1 MSSTVVHVKN
11 IAPQTSEK
19 EVRDFFSFWYVP
31 NLLYETRRLRKS
43 SGKITSLS
51 VTPASEGADSPQSA
65 TVTFEKET
73 AAKTALL
80 LDNTQLGSSQ
90 VQVSSAANLDDLA
103 GKPSG
108 SDDAHRDEN
117 DISQEDKPRSRIV
130 AEYLAHGYVISDNA
144 IQRAIALDNKHGV
157 SNRFTNALAN
167 FDSKYH
173 ATDRAKGIDA
183 SYGITEKASRGWA
196 GLSSY
201 FEKAVNTPTGQ
212 KLAAFYTQ
220 SDKQVRDIH
229 AEARRLADLK
239 AGKSGGDGNSGG
251 DSKEAK
257 EANAKTM
264 EQVPGT
270 DKTTCQCGGDT
281 GACPCGEGKCAC
293 SGCAK
298 SGLTGEKTA
307 TGPADEIADS
317 SKVQPLGE
325 KTNAPSRASHQSIPS
340 LRRTYASGPLER
352 FQNAVSKGVS
362 NRIFKKGEA
371 DEISD
376 QQKEREPAP
385 SSLRNPTP
393 PIDDSDYTPALSGEG
408 LESIGGPTGWWEQ
421 AWDEE
426 HQFQGFMRATPL
438 RDRAE
443 VESAIGR
450 ALVEAVLLSQEPR
463 GSQLRS
469 AIERALEHVK
479 TTKPGIKPSKRLQ
492 FVMNQPRPLGVPT
505 VDHVNV
511 RQPKDG
517 EIRLHWRRQE
527 DKELV
532 CSFLSTSLEE
542 NMEKENLAVVD
553 RKSDVE
559 DGQEESGEETTLS
572 QLEADD
578 PVQVAK
584 DPAVDID
591 EPPTPRGWN
600 APENT
605 VAVTEQ
611 GMATSTEQVEEPAV
625 DSRRSL
631 PGESADTT
639 YTRIRGAI
647 SLSDPELKFAV
658 VKRAMQLLGTRI
670 PDPNIQAIKT
680 TDDLQRE
687 LGHEVKPKKLAD
699 QLVEARRPGLKLLK
713 SLPNV
718 KILPTRYKPFM
729 AEGALGR
736 QKVIEKRLEEYGIE
750 EPWKD
755 VMERIEEHERSRLL
769 KLGKTVAEGGRVP
782 NRPMDGDTLDHAI
795 VEDLDLQTLN
805 PNPTQVP
812 TTTTPQ
818 VTTTA
823 ATMSAPNAGRQS
835 PEPEKQTDAQAGKP
849 ESGKVDAAPSA
860 EHAQEKSEDAKENV
874 LSSNPKGPLEDAAHE
889 KVSKEGRGDV

>member
-19 EVRDFFSFWYVP
+19 EVRDFFSFC
-31 NLLYETRRLRKS
+31 
-43 SGKITSLS
+43 GKITSLS

-108 SDDAHRDEN
+108 ADDAHRDEN

-144 IQRAIALDNKHGV
+144 LQRAIALDNKHGV

-167 FDSKYH
+167 FDSKYK

-212 KLAAFYTQ
+212 KLASFYTQ

-239 AGKSGGDGNSGG
+239 AGKSSGDDKSGGEGKSGG

-281 GACPCGEGKCAC
+281 GACP
-293 SGCAK
+293 
-298 SGLTGEKTA
+298 
-307 TGPADEIADS
+307 
-317 SKVQPLGE
+317 
-325 KTNAPSRASHQSIPS
+325 
-340 LRRTYASGPLER
+340 
-352 FQNAVSKGVS
+352 FSKGFS
-362 NRIFKKGEA
+362 NRLFKKGEA
-371 DEISD
+371 DEISN
-376 QQKEREPAP
+376 QQKERETAP
-385 SSLRNPTP
+385 SPSPDPTP
-393 PIDDSDYTPALSGEG
+393 PIDDPDYTPALSGEG
-408 LESIGGPTGWWEQ
+408 LETIGGPTGWWEQ

-426 HQFQGFMRATPL
+426 HQFQGFMKSTPL
-438 RDRAE
+438 RDSTQ
-443 VESAIGR
+443 VQSAIGR
-450 ALVEAVLLSQEPR
+450 ALVEAVLLKQEPR

-469 AIERALEHVK
+469 AVERAREQ
-479 TTKPGIKPSKRLQ
+479 TKRSRRDIKRSKRLQ
-492 FVMNQPRPLGVPT
+492 FVMNQPRSWDVPT
-505 VDHVNV
+505 IDHVDI
-511 RQPKDG
+511 RQKKNG
-517 EIRLHWRRQE
+517 EIRLDWRRPE
-527 DKELV
+527 DKEVV
-532 CSFLSTSLEE
+532 CSFLSTCLQENTKIVEPEE
-542 NMEKENLAVVD
+542 ADGK
-553 RKSDVE
+553 RDVE
-559 DGQEESGEETTLS
+559 DRQEEFAEETALS

-578 PVQVAK
+578 PFQVAK
-584 DPAVDID
+584 DPAVEID
-591 EPPTPRGWN
+591 ERRNPGDGN
-600 APENT
+600 APERT
-605 VAVTEQ
+605 FAETEL
-611 GMATSTEQVEEPAV
+611 ATLRSSDQTRQPAADST
-625 DSRRSL
+625 L
-631 PGESADTT
+631 PEDLNAASFTGITQ
-639 YTRIRGAI
+639 AI

-670 PDPNIQAIKT
+670 PDPQIQAIVT
-680 TDDLQRE
+680 TEDLHRE
-687 LGHEVKPKKLAD
+687 LRHVVKPKKLAD
-699 QLVEARRPGLKLLK
+699 QLAEAPKRPGLKPLK

-736 QKVIEKRLEEYGIE
+736 KKVIEKRLEEYGIE

-755 VMERIEEHERSRLL
+755 MMERIEEHERSRLL
-769 KLGKTVAEGGRVP
+769 KLGSAAAESRQVPEGLMEGERLDADLMEQYHRKRRYTVA
-782 NRPMDGDTLDHAI
+782 
-795 VEDLDLQTLN
+795 
-805 PNPTQVP
+805 
-812 TTTTPQ
+812 
-818 VTTTA
+818 
-823 ATMSAPNAGRQS
+823 
-835 PEPEKQTDAQAGKP
+835 
-849 ESGKVDAAPSA
+849 
-860 EHAQEKSEDAKENV
+860 
-874 LSSNPKGPLEDAAHE
+874 
-889 KVSKEGRGDV
+889 